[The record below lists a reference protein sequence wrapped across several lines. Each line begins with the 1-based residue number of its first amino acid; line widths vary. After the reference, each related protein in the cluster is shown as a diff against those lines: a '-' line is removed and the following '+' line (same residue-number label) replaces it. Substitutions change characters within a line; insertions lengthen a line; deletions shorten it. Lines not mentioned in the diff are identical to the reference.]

1 MARAV
6 IQASAGALWVVERIP
21 NKVFPQFQEELEQAM
36 LAILEK
42 YGYDTEARESFREI
56 MPVVVVR

>member
-42 YGYDTEARESFREI
+42 YGYDTEVRESFRKI

>member
-21 NKVFPQFQEELEQAM
+21 NKVFPQFQEELEQAI

>member
-42 YGYDTEARESFREI
+42 YGYDTEVCESFREI